1 MDEPEVQFEIDPSTR
16 CVTIQE
22 VMAIYRIGRCTAYDQ
37 AGLFL
42 REGPG
47 HGIPCIRI
55 GTQLRFPLA
64 WIEAHIG
71 QATPDSGVAI
81 SCAPGVHLAGD

>member
-1 MDEPEVQFEIDPSTR
+1 MDEPEVQVEIESPSR
-16 CVTIQE
+16 CVTIHE
-22 VMAIYRIGRCTAYDQ
+22 VMAIYRIGRCTAYEQ
-37 AGLFL
+37 AALFL

-55 GTQLRFPLA
+55 GTQLRFPIA

-71 QATPDSGVAI
+71 RPTPDATE
-81 SCAPGVHLAGD
+81 PG

>member
-1 MDEPEVQFEIDPSTR
+1 MDGPEVQVEIESPSR

-22 VMAIYRIGRCTAYDQ
+22 VMAIYRIGRCTAYEQ
-37 AGLFL
+37 AALFL

-47 HGIPCIRI
+47 HGIPRIRI
-55 GTQLRFPLA
+55 GSQLRFPIA

-71 QATPDSGVAI
+71 QPTPHEGEPV
-81 SCAPGVHLAGD
+81 

>member
-1 MDEPEVQFEIDPSTR
+1 MSQKVQVEIKSPSR
-16 CVTIQE
+16 CVPIQV

-37 AGLFL
+37 AALFL

-47 HGIPCIRI
+47 HGIPRIRI
-55 GTQLRFPLA
+55 GSQLRFPIA

-71 QATPDSGVAI
+71 RPTPDAVE
-81 SCAPGVHLAGD
+81 PG